1 LVLEI
6 LWVLLICSCKLS
18 LYNLKGIT
26 TTLKNCEMINEIF
39 ITDKN
44 GRKIAVQVPIETY
57 RKLVAD
63 SEELEE
69 IKEYRKAKA
78 NKSESIPF
86 EQAFREI
93 EEAIK

>member
-1 LVLEI
+1 
-6 LWVLLICSCKLS
+6 
-18 LYNLKGIT
+18 
-26 TTLKNCEMINEIF
+26 MIKENF

-44 GRKIAVQVPIETY
+44 GRKIAVQVPIKTY
-57 RKLVAD
+57 RKLLSD

-78 NKSESIPF
+78 NKSEAIPF

-93 EEAIK
+93 DDTKIIVKAVSVGNRKDIYK